1 METFEDVGLLDVRL
15 TPLNRR
21 SGLDLHSVSYALRR
35 CDSKAPID
43 LPSHRNVDTHSVAG
57 NDASPLVDS
66 SHSPS
71 TRVIR
76 HHDDIHTAVLGL
88 RASTRAPIIS

>member
-1 METFEDVGLLDVRL
+1 MEIFEDVGLLDVRL

-43 LPSHRNVDTHSVAG
+43 LPSHRNVDTHSIG
-57 NDASPLVDS
+57 NDVSPLIDF
-66 SHSPS
+66 SHFPN
-71 TRVIR
+71 TRVTR
-76 HHDDIHTAVLGL
+76 YCENIHTAVLGL
-88 RASTRAPIIS
+88 RASTASPTVT